1 MKTTIY
7 FYIGIVI
14 VGIVSAVSIF
24 SSMPA
29 DTWKDHRTESAG
41 VASPDEIDEK
51 MDCLSK
57 GGTWDYASCKFEPE
71 SDDFTAIEEQL
82 SCVDCFEENKELVE
96 AFKEKYSEFGIIEY
110 NDSNGI
116 PYKYSAKTSNR
127 DVELILGLDRNVLR
141 SFEKDTDDSICTIIN
156 PFPRDV
162 FDYCPPKW

>member
-1 MKTTIY
+1 MKTVIY

-14 VGIVSAVSIF
+14 VGIVSAVAIF
-24 SSMPA
+24 SSMPEDA
-29 DTWKDHRTESAG
+29 WKDHRTEFAR
-41 VASPDEIDEK
+41 VASPDGIDEK

-57 GGTWDYASCKFEPE
+57 GGKWDYASCKFEPE
-71 SDDFTAIEEQL
+71 SDNSTAVKNHL
-82 SCVDCFEENKELVE
+82 SCEGCLEENKELVE
-96 AFKEKYSEFGIIEY
+96 AFKEKYFEFGIIEY

-141 SFEKDTDDSICTIIN
+141 SFEKYTDDSICTIIN